1 MANFSKIVSS
11 NIQHLSC
18 KAFIVLFCFFLC
30 TFSIFTNDNLDKA
43 RNLFLEGK
51 YESAIEEASKY
62 NTVEAKIL
70 ESRILSIYTHFYLKD
85 EDAEQ
90 NFLKSYD
97 IAKVAIQIDPN
108 NDNAYVEAAHS
119 LGRYGQKIGIMA
131 AITKGI
137 ADRVKRYLN
146 KALEINPNNILAN
159 LSKGIWHAEIINQAG
174 KTLAKGVYGAKIDSA
189 IMHFEDVK
197 SHENSNE
204 IGVLY
209 ELAYGYS
216 LLNED
221 IYLNQSKAILKNM
234 LSMSPASDMD
244 NLYMKKGLMLLEILP

>member
-1 MANFSKIVSS
+1 MENFSKIVWY
-11 NIQHLSC
+11 NLQILKL
-18 KAFIVLFCFFLC
+18 KALFISAFFFL
-30 TFSIFTNDNLDKA
+30 FTLSVLSKDSLDEA
-43 RNLFLEGK
+43 RSLFLEGK
-51 YESAIEEASKY
+51 YKSAIEKASKY
-62 NTVEAKIL
+62 NSAEAKIL

-85 EDAEQ
+85 EIAEKS
-90 NFLKSYD
+90 FLNSYS
-97 IAKVAIQIDPN
+97 IAKLAIQIEPN

-119 LGRYGQKIGIMA
+119 LGRYGQKIGIMS

-174 KTLAKGVYGAKIDSA
+174 KTVANAVYGAKVDRA
-189 IMHFEDVK
+189 IAHFKLVK
-197 SHENSNE
+197 GHKNSNE

-221 IYLNQSKAILKNM
+221 IYLSESRAIVENL

-244 NLYMKKGLMLLEILP
+244 KLYIKKGLTLLEVLP